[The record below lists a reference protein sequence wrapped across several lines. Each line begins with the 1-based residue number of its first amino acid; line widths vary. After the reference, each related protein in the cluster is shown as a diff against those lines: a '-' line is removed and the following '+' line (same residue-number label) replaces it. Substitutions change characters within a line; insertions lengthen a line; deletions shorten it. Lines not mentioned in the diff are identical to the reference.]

1 VTPIEVVDSIS
12 RHFLAGCPNLSIS
25 QLREHEATG
34 TCPECRDRAKTERS
48 RASLI
53 DRIMD
58 EELPRYAGVLERLGE
73 GP

>member
-1 VTPIEVVDSIS
+1 MTADEIVGSIS
-12 RHFLAGCPNLSIS
+12 RHFLAGCPDLSAS

-34 TCPECRDRAKTERS
+34 TCPECRDRS
-48 RASLI
+48 LRAALI

-58 EELPRYAGVLERLGE
+58 EELPRYAGVLEQLGE